1 MLRRDIGYFLI
12 QTYVPSTLIVILSWV
27 SFWINPESTPARVS
41 LGLLTVL
48 AMSTHS
54 TGARASLPRVS
65 YIKAIDV
72 WLSVCQ
78 IFVFS
83 SLIEF
88 AFVNV
93 YSRRKFRPPPAPGDE
108 ENGRP
113 GALKKLLSRRR
124 RQSDN
129 MKFSLDSEHTHIDQ
143 VTQTTTT
150 RSPARSHLALYDVA
164 TTRTPNIS
172 AHASRHSALQANNSS
187 SRKI

>member
-12 QTYVPSTLIVILSWV
+12 QTYIPSVLIVILSWV
-27 SFWINPESTPARVS
+27 AFWINPESTPARVS

-54 TGARASLPRVS
+54 AGARASLPRVS

-72 WLSVCQ
+72 WMSVCQ

-93 YSRRKFRPPPAPGDE
+93 FSRRKPTPPPLPGE
-108 ENGRP
+108 EQNGRP
-113 GALKKLLSRRR
+113 GVLQKLLWRRR
-124 RQSDN
+124 RG
-129 MKFSLDSEHTHIDQ
+129 
-143 VTQTTTT
+143 
-150 RSPARSHLALYDVA
+150 
-164 TTRTPNIS
+164 
-172 AHASRHSALQANNSS
+172 
-187 SRKI
+187 